1 MLLWLR
7 KSLRRFGV
15 VWLLNRFYSLVF
27 LAMFFSYSV
36 LYLATWVIIPAW
48 GPSWVYWVSF
58 FGRKVAPLF
67 LLSGFFALGV
77 FGLKGKV
84 SRFLDGSSRVFLF
97 FVVGVVV
104 FLLFGYVVGVQ
115 FEAFTGGGNWNYI
128 PVFEYGLFL
137 VFGYRFVGGRLGGG
151 FYPFMLLSFA
161 LFAAGFLYEFP
172 VIFKAELYQP
182 FHIMHPLFVSPN
194 IISLVAFSIF
204 LYFNRVKVGF
214 LQVASFTV
222 FFGYSI
228 LIFLFALNPAYYA
241 FHLPLGYAY
250 RSVGW
255 YVMEGWLPRLPA
267 LFFVT
272 SMVCGVKI

>member
-1 MLLWLR
+1 MEQGYDGGCSFLNWLM
-7 KSLRRFGV
+7 
-15 VWLLNRFYSLVF
+15 NRVYALVF
-27 LAMFFSYSV
+27 LAMFLSYSV
-36 LYLATWVIIPAW
+36 LYLATWIIIPAW

-67 LLSGFFALGV
+67 LLSGFFALCV
-77 FGLKGKV
+77 FGLGGKV
-84 SRFLDGSSRVFLF
+84 AGFLRGCGNWVIILVSVL
-97 FVVGVVV
+97 VLVLVG
-104 FLLFGYVVGVQ
+104 GYLGGVQ

-128 PVFEYGLFL
+128 PVFEYGSFL
-137 VFGYRFVGGRLGGG
+137 VLGYFVLGKKLGYG
-151 FYPFMLLSFA
+151 FYTFMLLSFA

-182 FHIMHPLFVSPN
+182 FHMMHPLFVSPN
-194 IISLVAFSIF
+194 IISLVALGVL
-204 LYFNRVKVGF
+204 LYFNRVKFGF
-214 LQVASFTV
+214 LQVASFTG
-222 FFGYSI
+222 FFAYSI

-255 YVMEGWLPRLPA
+255 FVVEGWLPRLPA

-272 SMVCGVKI
+272 SLVYGVEL